1 MQRTTDIA
9 NINDINVLHVLN
21 NIFFFLSFF
30 IFKVISTLF
39 QGPYFIEWNFSIRNQ
54 MRKITNGSVDFSRI
68 TIKTHWCFD
77 SIRSR
82 AMDPLEE
89 AIDVAVSSRKK
100 LREYCSP
107 SVRPRTLRCHL
118 TKRPNPRRPRLSV
131 PTRRSLD
138 HLSSLK
144 FRDCNRTRSTTPYK
158 QTVSSYSFTFEQNII
173 SGDLGDV
180 CFFFFFLE

>member
-1 MQRTTDIA
+1 MDR
-9 NINDINVLHVLN
+9 
-21 NIFFFLSFF
+21 F
-30 IFKVISTLF
+30 
-39 QGPYFIEWNFSIRNQ
+39 
-54 MRKITNGSVDFSRI
+54 SVDFSRI
-68 TIKTHWCFD
+68 DKNKWCFD

-118 TKRPNPRRPRLSV
+118 TKRPNPRHPQLSV
-131 PTRRSLD
+131 PIRRSLD

-144 FRDCNRTRSTTPYK
+144 FRDCNRMRSTTPYK
-158 QTVSSYSFTFEQNII
+158 QTVSSYSLHSNKILYQVEEII
-173 SGDLGDV
+173 R
-180 CFFFFFLE
+180 CFFFFFRIKSII

>member
-1 MQRTTDIA
+1 
-9 NINDINVLHVLN
+9 
-21 NIFFFLSFF
+21 
-30 IFKVISTLF
+30 
-39 QGPYFIEWNFSIRNQ
+39 
-54 MRKITNGSVDFSRI
+54 
-68 TIKTHWCFD
+68 
-77 SIRSR
+77 
-82 AMDPLEE
+82 MDPLEE

-118 TKRPNPRRPRLSV
+118 TKRPNPRRPQLSV

-138 HLSSLK
+138 RLSSLK

-158 QTVSSYSFTFEQNII
+158 QTVSSYSLQQNII

-180 CFFFFFLE
+180 FFFFFRIKLKGNYIIIVLFFEIFHTFSNSVPFSETNKSFANFFFIF